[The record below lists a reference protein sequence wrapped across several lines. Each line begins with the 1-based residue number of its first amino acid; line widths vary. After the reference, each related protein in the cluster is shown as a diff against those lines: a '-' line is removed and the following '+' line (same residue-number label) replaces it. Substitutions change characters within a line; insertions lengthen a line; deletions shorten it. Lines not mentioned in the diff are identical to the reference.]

1 VVTLNKSEQRVLEW
15 LMSQGYK
22 KIEYNKSL
30 TFETEDGKKFEVK
43 RAYNKVVLL
52 YPSRIRKLRYYKET
66 DPERSFIVV
75 VDKSLKVIPLSKLK
89 LFDNEECEGYIFRHV
104 GIERASIT
112 CRKEIERCLYDV
124 MVRENLDSLED
135 SLKYLLRLYYRF
147 KGLTSPI

>member
-1 VVTLNKSEQRVLEW
+1 MNKSEQRVLEW

-52 YPSRIRKLRYYKET
+52 YPSRIRKLQYYKET

-75 VDKSLKVIPLSKLK
+75 VDDKSLKVIPLSKLK
-89 LFDNEECEGYIFRHV
+89 LVDNEECEGYIFRHV

-135 SLKYLLRLYYRF
+135 SLEYLLKLYYRF
-147 KGLTSPI
+147 KGLPCPI